1 MMTTFVSDESYV
13 TVLFVAADGFT
24 VIDGLICSSSYSV
37 YDVFSEVID
46 ETGTTTV
53 TVQLLV
59 RTVPSES
66 VDSQTIS
73 VVPAATAVTVPLLN
87 VATPLSPD
95 FHEILEAVIPSGIS
109 ITEAVSLCVLPFA
122 KVMAVS
128 LISMAVFRRAR
139 CSALIS
145 DAAFSSASSVAVA
158 KSRYAGFPMFHPS
171 GWVHDKTA
179 AGCWAG
185 SRFILGAYAEFLFF
199 RVIVLFEHG
208 MWNYNKQDLPPT
220 HSHAVYNLRLVFSAI
235 SAYNK

>member
-1 MMTTFVSDESYV
+1 MMTTFVSDESKA
-13 TVLFVAADGFT
+13 TVLFVAVDGFT

-122 KVMAVS
+122 KVMV
-128 LISMAVFRRAR
+128 
-139 CSALIS
+139 
-145 DAAFSSASSVAVA
+145 
-158 KSRYAGFPMFHPS
+158 KSEKLLTLYVRLQVNAQ
-171 GWVHDKTA
+171 
-179 AGCWAG
+179 
-185 SRFILGAYAEFLFF
+185 R
-199 RVIVLFEHG
+199 
-208 MWNYNKQDLPPT
+208 T
-220 HSHAVYNLRLVFSAI
+220 HWIKR
-235 SAYNK
+235 

>member
-1 MMTTFVSDESYV
+1 M
-13 TVLFVAADGFT
+13 
-24 VIDGLICSSSYSV
+24 
-37 YDVFSEVID
+37 
-46 ETGTTTV
+46 

-66 VDSQTIS
+66 VDSQMIS

-128 LISMAVFRRAR
+128 LSSMAVVSRAR

-145 DAAFSSASSVAVA
+145 DAAFSNASSVAIA
-158 KSRYAGFPMFHPS
+158 KSR
-171 GWVHDKTA
+171 
-179 AGCWAG
+179 
-185 SRFILGAYAEFLFF
+185 
-199 RVIVLFEHG
+199 
-208 MWNYNKQDLPPT
+208 
-220 HSHAVYNLRLVFSAI
+220 
-235 SAYNK
+235 